1 VVLLEYPAEAC
12 VMAMMEDSWI
22 NTRYH
27 LGTISQ
33 PDVDPMKVRPL
44 DPTDARAYQRLRLL
58 ALQESPT
65 AFSASHADEAGRTID
80 EVATRITP
88 AADGSICTLGIFE
101 GDELV
106 GFVAVIHPQR
116 EKLRH
121 GAELAGMYV
130 APTFRRRGFGSALLE
145 GAVAHAR
152 SIAGVRQIK
161 LGVNAT
167 NAEARALYQSIG
179 FASYGV
185 EPDALQVDGTFYGEE
200 RYVLRLDHP
209 A

>member
-1 VVLLEYPAEAC
+1 
-12 VMAMMEDSWI
+12 
-22 NTRYH
+22 
-27 LGTISQ
+27 
-33 PDVDPMKVRPL
+33 MKVRPL

-65 AFSASHADEAGRTID
+65 AFSASHADEVGRTMD

-88 AADGSICTLGIFE
+88 AVDGSIYTLGIFE
-101 GDELV
+101 RDELV
-106 GFVAVIHPQR
+106 GFVAIVHPQR

-145 GAVAHAR
+145 AAVAHVR

-167 NAEARALYQSIG
+167 NTAAKALYQSIG

-185 EPDALQVDGTFYGEE
+185 EPDTLQVDGTFYGEE